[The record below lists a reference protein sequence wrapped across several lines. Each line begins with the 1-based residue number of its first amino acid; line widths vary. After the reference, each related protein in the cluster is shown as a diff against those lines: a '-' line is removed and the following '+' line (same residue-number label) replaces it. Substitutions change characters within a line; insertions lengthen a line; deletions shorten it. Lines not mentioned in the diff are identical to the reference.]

1 MEIRMELMEI
11 MPKVF
16 YISFPNKKELT
27 TTMCRPQEYYESEH
41 SHIRGQYFDWP
52 TFIDTFSE
60 DTGEL
65 KYFGYWSGFNI
76 PSDVF
81 QQWMKDFA
89 HDFSSK
95 EKALIELIS
104 KYVDIKNEKYYIIA
118 SEKGKVS
125 TIQHEIAHALYH
137 LNENYK
143 SHMDT
148 LSSTLPVDFKDTFKK
163 TLNKMGYADSVILDE
178 TQAYLSTSDAEYF
191 QNRLSMDVS
200 HLKTQ
205 MAEMKKY
212 IDSYASENSILN
224 RINS

>member
-1 MEIRMELMEI
+1 MEMVMELIEI

-16 YISFPNKKELT
+16 YISFSNKKELT

-60 DTGEL
+60 ETGEL

-89 HDFSSK
+89 HDFSPK
-95 EKALIELIS
+95 EKALIELI
-104 KYVDIKNEKYYIIA
+104 KEKVDIENEKFYIIA
-118 SEKGKVS
+118 SEKGKIC

-137 LNENYK
+137 LNDNYK
-143 SHMDT
+143 LHMDSLT
-148 LSSTLPVDFKDTFKK
+148 AKLPHDFKATFKK
-163 TLNKMGYADSVILDE
+163 TLNEMGYADTVMLDE
-178 TQAYLSTSDAEYF
+178 TQAYLATSDVEYF
-191 QNRLSMDVS
+191 KNRLSIDVS
-200 HLKTQ
+200 HLTTQ
-205 MAEMKKY
+205 MEEMKNY
-212 IDSYASENSILN
+212 INSYASEESILQS
-224 RINS
+224 INS